1 MALAVKSDG
10 AGGSPQYR
18 KHVADFGTA
27 AVTLTSEKGV
37 VDVWFNGVHYE
48 IGFGTAATVP
58 IPVQQILTA
67 SPIT

>member
-1 MALAVKSDG
+1 MALAIKSDG

-27 AVTLTSEKGV
+27 SVTLTSQTGKQ
-37 VDVWFNGVHYE
+37 DVWFNGVHYE
-48 IGFGTAATVP
+48 LDFASAVTVP